1 LQDAVRFEDTSMATV
16 PQQNPYQCDQC
27 GTANIVAVPL
37 LYEQGTRTYSGT
49 FHRGSS
55 QSYSAQVAAPPRPQ
69 RYTRPLL
76 LWGFPTFLFAIW
88 SYAGLRSILEH
99 PRATATT
106 ANEVCVFIVLG
117 LACFGAL
124 ALNYRKIYRY
134 NRKVYPQLHW
144 DWEHTYMC
152 RRCGSFRLISS

>member
-1 LQDAVRFEDTSMATV
+1 M
-16 PQQNPYQCDQC
+16 
-27 GTANIVAVPL
+27 AVPV

-76 LWGFPTFLFAIW
+76 LWGFAICFAFFW
-88 SYAGLRSILEH
+88 AFAGLGALLKH
-99 PRATATT
+99 PKPTT
-106 ANEVCVFIVLG
+106 ALEYPISFLLILG
-117 LACFGAL
+117 LVLLVGL
-124 ALNYRKIYRY
+124 ILNLRKIYRY

-144 DWEHTYMC
+144 DWEHAYMC
-152 RRCGSFRLISS
+152 RRCGSFRLIPS